1 MDEEKLIGQARQGSL
16 QAFTEILRLH
26 QGRVR
31 AYLNRYVRAREVVDD
46 LAQDVFLQAYR
57 SLETYRGE
65 APLAVWL
72 LGIARHRA
80 LMLLREEQRRR
91 AREGQKL
98 EQALAG
104 WRCGRVEETPVEDRA
119 HELRAL
125 EDCIATL
132 PPDSAKLVSAH
143 YFDEKPLVELARTAG
158 RKESAV
164 RMTLL
169 RVRQA
174 LRMCV
179 EGKLV
184 RT

>member
-1 MDEEKLIGQARQGSL
+1 MDEEKLIERARQGSL
-16 QAFTEILRLH
+16 EAFTEILREH

-46 LAQDVFLQAYR
+46 LAQDVFLTAYR
-57 SLETYRGE
+57 SLGSYRGD

-80 LMLLREEQRRR
+80 LMLLREEGRRK

-98 EQALAG
+98 EQSLAE
-104 WRCGRVEETPVEDRA
+104 WKCRRVEEAPLEERA
-119 HELRAL
+119 VELRAL
-125 EDCIATL
+125 EDCLASL
-132 PPDSAKLVSAH
+132 PADSAKLVSAH
-143 YFDEKPLVELARTAG
+143 YFEERPLVELAKTAG
-158 RKESAV
+158 RKESAL

-169 RVRQA
+169 RVRQS

-184 RT
+184 RA

>member
-1 MDEEKLIGQARQGSL
+1 MEEETLVEQARQGSL
-16 QAFTEILRLH
+16 EAFTEILRLH

-31 AYLNRYVRAREVVDD
+31 AYLNRYVRGREVVDD
-46 LAQDVFLQAYR
+46 LAQDVFLTAYR
-57 SLETYRGE
+57 SLASYRGE

-91 AREGQKL
+91 AREGEKL

-104 WRCGRVEETPVEDRA
+104 WRCERAESAPLEDRA
-119 HELRAL
+119 RELRAL
-125 EDCIATL
+125 EDCIAAL

-143 YFDEKPLVELARTAG
+143 YFDERPLVDLAKSAG
-158 RKESAV
+158 RKESAL

-184 RT
+184 KA